1 MQLYVSSF
9 IGDWL
14 KFRVPALLNHFSNL
28 PSLDPLDQATTVPDL
43 VHSEIG
49 IAKELEILETIFNG
63 DSEFFNYRVS
73 KNTPDIE
80 RVLSE

>member
-14 KFRVPALLNHFSNL
+14 KFRVPALLNHFSDL
-28 PSLDPLDQATTVPDL
+28 ASLGPKVTIPDL
-43 VHSEIG
+43 VHSELG

-63 DSEFFNYRVS
+63 DSEFYNYRVS

-80 RVLSE
+80 KVLSEQYN